1 MAETLSEKIKAINNA
16 QPTTR
21 TAKKEKPKVAVNNKK
36 EEDISLH
43 PIFTDEY
50 YDLPNGGDWS
60 KWVLLILGIDGIL
73 LAFALGRFILFG
85 I

>member
-1 MAETLSEKIKAINNA
+1 MAETLSDKIKAINNA

-21 TAKKEKPKVAVNNKK
+21 TIKKEKPKAVANKK

-43 PIFTDEY
+43 PIFTDEC
-50 YDLPNGGDWS
+50 YDLPDGGDWS
-60 KWVLLILGIDGIL
+60 KWVLLILGVDGIL

>member
-21 TAKKEKPKVAVNNKK
+21 TTKKEKPKATTNKK